1 MTLGRAKRNG
11 GADEFER
18 MYVEHRERLFGF
30 LVYRTG
36 DRALAEDLLGD
47 VFERAFRARSRFD
60 PQRGSETTWL
70 YAIAVNRLRDHQRRA
85 HVERAVLER
94 AVLEHAVTAET
105 TTVDPPDDTIV
116 ERDRVMQALTVLNQ
130 RDREIIAL
138 RFGADLTAPQI
149 ARVTDQPLTTVEGRL
164 FRALRRLGK
173 VVLEDDVKLGL
184 EDGATDTSDEVVILS
199 PQSAPSAMTAP

>member
-1 MTLGRAKRNG
+1 MTLRRAKASRSG
-11 GADEFER
+11 DEFER
-18 MYVEHRERLFGF
+18 MYVEHRDRLFGF

-47 VFERAFRARSRFD
+47 VFERAFRARARFD

-70 YAIAVNRLRDHQRRA
+70 YTIAVNRLRDHQRRA
-85 HVERAVLER
+85 HVERTVFQRVMAV
-94 AVLEHAVTAET
+94 ET
-105 TTVDPPDDTIV
+105 TSIAPPDDAII
-116 ERDRVMQALTVLNQ
+116 ERDRVMQALSVLSQ

-149 ARVTDQPLTTVEGRL
+149 ARVTEQPLTTVEGRL

-173 VVLEDDVKLGL
+173 VVCEEDVPLIPDNVKLTPDDVTLTPDDVTL
-184 EDGATDTSDEVVILS
+184 TPDEVGVFS
-199 PQSAPSAMTAP
+199 GD